1 MQTLA
6 EQIEKQVSS
15 PTSRF
20 VGYFLNTIL
29 KYGIFLLALF
39 LTRWIININL
49 IVRFIARCYT
59 YCNFLLFHGIIMSIV
74 SFSFPP
80 CTELMSG
87 H

>member
-29 KYGIFLLALF
+29 KYGIFLLALTCF
-39 LTRWIININL
+39 
-49 IVRFIARCYT
+49 
-59 YCNFLLFHGIIMSIV
+59 
-74 SFSFPP
+74 
-80 CTELMSG
+80 
-87 H
+87 